1 VTEIAAES
9 PRLSNATNRPSGV
22 APPSLCDAAHGQVG
36 GPEAPSPL
44 YFGLVAFSFFVIITG
59 GGLPTPLYVVYQ
71 KLWGFS
77 PAVLTIIFAA
87 YALGLVFTLVLF
99 RRVSDR
105 LGRKWVLVAGILVAI
120 GSTLVFLW
128 AQSVDWLVLARILS
142 GISVGL
148 TASTASAALTEFEP
162 SGDRQR
168 AARWIT
174 VITAVGVGVGPFY
187 AGFLVQ
193 YGPDPLTLS
202 FWVLLALLL
211 VALPATLLVRE
222 KPRPQSVPT
231 RGKIPLFEIP
241 AAIRPVFTLS
251 ALAAFIGFALAGI
264 FSGLAPSFLGVDLRI
279 TNHAFGGA
287 TVLLMFGSAAIAQL
301 TTAGRNRHRVA
312 RGGAFLVPVGL
323 ALIASAVWT
332 GLAAPF
338 FLGTIVCGAG
348 FGLCL
353 IGGLGMLNQVAPPD
367 RRGEVLSEFYVAAYL
382 GLSLPVVGLGIIA
395 NLYGLPAAVLVF
407 SVLISMLAVPVI
419 VSKRPTSE
427 SDSSSPHVQKV
438 SLG

>member
-1 VTEIAAES
+1 MTG
-9 PRLSNATNRPSGV
+9 TPSDV
-22 APPSLCDAAHGQVG
+22 APPSLCDAAHGQVA
-36 GPEAPSPL
+36 GPEAPSTL

-87 YALGLVFTLVLF
+87 YAIGLLLTLVLF

-105 LGRKWVLVAGILVAI
+105 LGRKKVLVAGILVAI
-120 GSTLVFLW
+120 VSTLIFLG
-128 AQSVDWLVLARILS
+128 AQNVTWLILARVLS

-162 SGDRQR
+162 SGDRLR
-168 AARWIT
+168 AAKWIT
-174 VITAVGVGVGPFY
+174 VITALGVGIGPFY

-211 VALPATLLVRE
+211 AALPAALVIRE
-222 KPRPQSVPT
+222 RERPRVAPPSGT
-231 RGKIPLFEIP
+231 THIFEVP
-241 AAIRPVFTLS
+241 AAIRPVFLLS
-251 ALAAFIGFALAGI
+251 ALAAFVGFALAGI
-264 FSGLAPSFLGVDLRI
+264 FSGLTPSFLAGDLRI

-287 TVLLMFGSAAIAQL
+287 TVLLMFGSASIAQL
-301 TTAGRNRHRVA
+301 STLGRNRHRVA
-312 RGGAFLVPVGL
+312 RAGAVFVPLGL
-323 ALIASAVWT
+323 ASIASAVWT

-338 FLGTIVCGAG
+338 FLGTVLCGAG

-367 RRGEVLSEFYVAAYL
+367 RRGEVLSEFYIAAYL
-382 GLSLPVVGLGIIA
+382 GLSVPVVGIGIIA
-395 NLYGLPAAVLVF
+395 NVYGLPTAVAVF
-407 SVLISMLAVPVI
+407 SVLISLLAVPVI
-419 VSKRPTSE
+419 VSKRPASLTQP
-427 SDSSSPHVQKV
+427 SDARVEKV

>member
-1 VTEIAAES
+1 VSGT
-9 PRLSNATNRPSGV
+9 PSDV
-22 APPSLCDAAHGQVG
+22 APPSLCDAAHAQDS
-36 GPEAPSPL
+36 GPEAPSAR

-87 YALGLVFTLVLF
+87 YAVGLLLTLVVF

-105 LGRKWVLVAGILVAI
+105 LGRKKVLVAGILVAI
-120 GSTLVFLW
+120 VSTLVFLG
-128 AQSVDWLVLARILS
+128 AQNVDWLIIARILS

-162 SGDRQR
+162 SGDRNR
-168 AARWIT
+168 AAKWIT
-174 VITAVGVGVGPFY
+174 VITALGVGIGPFY
-187 AGFLVQ
+187 AGILVQ

-202 FWVLLALLL
+202 FWALLALLL
-211 VALPATLLVRE
+211 AALPGTLLIRE
-222 KPRPQSVPT
+222 KPRPRVVP
-231 RGKIPLFEIP
+231 P
-241 AAIRPVFTLS
+241 AGTVHPSAVSATIRPVFVLS

-264 FSGLAPSFLGVDLRI
+264 FSGLTPSFLVGDLRI

-301 TTAGRNRHRVA
+301 LTLRRDRHRVTCA
-312 RGGAFLVPVGL
+312 GAIFVPVGL
-323 ALIASAVWT
+323 ASIASAVWT

-338 FLGTIVCGAG
+338 FLGTVLCGAG

-353 IGGLGMLNQVAPPD
+353 IGGLGMLNQVAPPN

-382 GLSLPVVGLGIIA
+382 GLSVPVVGIGVVA
-395 NLYGLPAAVLVF
+395 NSYGLPTAVVVF
-407 SVLISMLAVPVI
+407 SVLISLLAVPVI
-419 VSKRPTSE
+419 LSKRP
-427 SDSSSPHVQKV
+427 SSSADASPEFAEKV
-438 SLG
+438 SPG